1 MAAPKRGTGG
11 RHSKGERRALITRVH
26 VDLHEEIQNRADAA
40 EMSISDYLA
49 RLLAE
54 HVASE
59 RPAAGSQQRLFQ
71 DEKEL
76 AMTG

>member
-1 MAAPKRGTGG
+1 V
-11 RHSKGERRALITRVH
+11 ELQV
-26 VDLHEEIQNRADAA
+26 EIQNRADAA
-40 EMSISDYLA
+40 VMSLSVYLA